1 MGRADRCAMS
11 LATVL
16 LPLFV
21 EVVLT
26 FALLFSAGALRSG
39 DLRAGAVKPEDIGLR
54 EPNWPRRTAQ
64 VSNAYDNQT
73 ELPTLF
79 YVLTILAYFTHHA
92 GLYFVVLAWVF
103 VVFRLLH
110 AYVHITS
117 NIPNLRG
124 ALFGIGS
131 TVLAVMWMI
140 FIVQV
145 LAGW

>member
-1 MGRADRCAMS
+1 M
-11 LATVL
+11 
-16 LPLFV
+16 FV
-21 EVVLT
+21 EVILT

-39 DLRAGAVKPEDIGLR
+39 DLRAGTVKPEDIALR
-54 EPNWPRRTAQ
+54 ELNWPRRTAQ

-92 GLYFVVLAWVF
+92 GLLFVMLAWVF

-110 AYVHITS
+110 ACVHVTS
-117 NIPNLRG
+117 NIPNWRG
-124 ALFGIGS
+124 ALFGLGS
-131 TVLAVMWMI
+131 AVLAVMWMI

-145 LAGW
+145 LAKQ

>member
-1 MGRADRCAMS
+1 VS

-21 EVVLT
+21 EVILT
-26 FALLFSAGALRSG
+26 FALLFAAGALRSG
-39 DLRAGAVKPEDIGLR
+39 DLRAGTVKPENVGLR
-54 EPNWPRRTAQ
+54 ELNWPRRTAQ

-79 YVLTILAYFTHHA
+79 YVLTVLAYFTHHT
-92 GLYFVVLAWVF
+92 GLLFVMLAWVF

-124 ALFGIGS
+124 ALFGLGS
-131 TVLAVMWMI
+131 TVLAIMWVI
-140 FIVQV
+140 FIIQV
-145 LAGW
+145 LADS